1 MACQEEEEEND
12 EEEEA
17 EFDAM
22 LIESAGDVIPVMAKL
37 VGGEN
42 FLSFLGGFLPDLL
55 KRMVN
60 RDALMKLVYPL
71 VVRGL
76 SPLPPG
82 RRLLPVASCTNR
94 NQVKISYCG
103 TTVIFI
109 VLLIISL
116 NTWHLS
122 FGIEPIFSA

>member
-12 EEEEA
+12 EEQEA

-55 KRMVN
+55 KRMVI
-60 RDALMKLVYPL
+60 M
-71 VVRGL
+71 
-76 SPLPPG
+76 
-82 RRLLPVASCTNR
+82 
-94 NQVKISYCG
+94 
-103 TTVIFI
+103 
-109 VLLIISL
+109 II
-116 NTWHLS
+116 NYIQDS
-122 FGIEPIFSA
+122 FSFPKT

>member
-12 EEEEA
+12 EDEEA

-55 KRMVN
+55 KRMVSTS
-60 RDALMKLVYPL
+60 K
-71 VVRGL
+71 
-76 SPLPPG
+76 
-82 RRLLPVASCTNR
+82 
-94 NQVKISYCG
+94 K
-103 TTVIFI
+103 
-109 VLLIISL
+109 
-116 NTWHLS
+116 
-122 FGIEPIFSA
+122 